1 MNFKTYYSILLL
13 ATFSCISFANDISV
27 ASIEKDMQFL
37 ASDDLK
43 GRLAGS
49 PEISI
54 AEDYIATQFK
64 QAGLQPLKGLTSFK
78 QTFSLHRY
86 VPNNITVK
94 LNSDKIASQNIAFAG
109 STRSFE
115 LSNDNTRISV
125 VSETDN
131 LRAILSQANTNGG
144 NIILLVNSAHAE
156 LFKRYKNH
164 FSGGSQSIE
173 ERKPATLVMIL
184 TDTTN
189 VDELL
194 ITGSIQHQ
202 EQELANI
209 IAVKPGSIKPEE
221 YVVFSAHH
229 DHIGTHVKH
238 DAESNAKEDSI
249 YNGANDD
256 ASGVSA
262 VLNLARHYQAID
274 NKRSIMY
281 VTFTAEESGLLGSSY
296 FIKDIDAS
304 SIIAMLN
311 IEMIGKPSEF
321 GPGTFW
327 MTGYERSN
335 LAQIL
340 NQNLNSKKQQIFA
353 DPYPKY
359 KLFYRSDNA
368 SLAQLGVPAHSLSST
383 QMSNDRDYHQVS
395 DELATLDLPQMTKI
409 VNAIADASVSLING
423 KDTPTRIEKVKPRAS
438 GLIF

>member
-1 MNFKTYYSILLL
+1 MNIKTYCSTLLL
-13 ATFSCISFANDISV
+13 GAFSCLCVASDISV

-37 ASDDLK
+37 ASDDLQ

-49 PEISI
+49 PEIII

-64 QAGLQPLKGLTSFK
+64 QAGLQPLNGLTSFK
-78 QTFSLHRY
+78 QKFTLHRY
-86 VPNNITVK
+86 IPNNITAT
-94 LNSDKIASQNIAFAG
+94 LNSIKIASQNIAFAG
-109 STRSFE
+109 SASSFE
-115 LSNDNTRISV
+115 FTKDNTNISV
-125 VSETDN
+125 VNDTDD
-131 LRAILSQANTNGG
+131 LRSILSQANTNGG

-173 ERKPATLVMIL
+173 ERTSTALVMIL

-189 VDELL
+189 IDDLL
-194 ITGSIQHQ
+194 ISGSIQHQ
-202 EQELANI
+202 QQELTNI

-229 DHIGTHVKH
+229 DHIGTHAH
-238 DAESNAKEDSI
+238 TSESANGKEDNI

-262 VLNLARHYQAID
+262 VLNLARHYQNIE

-281 VTFTAEESGLLGSSY
+281 VTFTAEESGLLGSRY
-296 FIKDIDAS
+296 FIQDIDAS
-304 SIIAMLN
+304 SIVAMLN

-327 MTGYERSN
+327 MTGFERSN

-340 NQNLNSKKQQIFA
+340 NKNLNSIKQQVFA

-383 QMSNDRDYHQVS
+383 QMSNDHDYHQVS
-395 DELATLDLPQMTKI
+395 DELATLDLKQMTQI
-409 VNAIADASVSLING
+409 VNAIAAASVSLISG
-423 KDTPTRIEKVKPRAS
+423 VDTPTRIEKVQPRTT

>member
-1 MNFKTYYSILLL
+1 MNIKPYYTALILAAL
-13 ATFSCISFANDISV
+13 SNICV
-27 ASIEKDMQFL
+27 ASDITVANIEKDMQFL
-37 ASDDLK
+37 SSDELK

-49 PEISI
+49 PEIGI

-64 QAGLQPLKGLTSFK
+64 QAGLQPLNGLSSFK
-78 QTFSLHRY
+78 QNFTLQRY
-86 VPNNITVK
+86 VPDNISVK
-94 LNSDKIASQNIAFAG
+94 LNSNTIDNQFIAFSG
-109 STRSFE
+109 SASSFE
-115 LSNDNTRISV
+115 FNQDNANIKV
-125 VSETDN
+125 VSQADD
-131 LRAILSQANTNGG
+131 LRAELKHVNTNGG
-144 NIILLVNSAHAE
+144 NNILLVNSAHKE

-164 FSGGSQSIE
+164 FAGGSQSNE
-173 ERKPATLVMIL
+173 KRKPATLVMIL
-184 TDTTN
+184 TDTVTI
-189 VDELL
+189 DEVLVS
-194 ITGSIQHQ
+194 GSIQHLQ
-202 EQELANI
+202 QQLTNM
-209 IAVKPGSIKPEE
+209 IAVKPGSEKPNE

-229 DHIGTHVKH
+229 DHIGTT
-238 DAESNAKEDSI
+238 ANGEEDGI

-262 VLNLARHYQAID
+262 VLNLARHYQNID

-304 SIIAMLN
+304 SIVAMLN

-340 NQNLNSKKQQIFA
+340 NKNLNAKEQQIFA

-383 QMSNDRDYHQVS
+383 QMSNDHDYHQVS
-395 DELATLDLPQMTKI
+395 DELATLDLPQMTQI
-409 VNAIADASVSLING
+409 VNAIAKASKSLVSG
-423 KDTPTRIEKVKPRAS
+423 KDTPNRIEKVKPRAT